1 MDADLAYAGI
11 AELAR
16 RYYRGDLSPVEVT
29 CAALERV
36 ERQDSRLNAYI
47 LVTADLA
54 MEQARAAEGRIR
66 RGDAPPL
73 CGIPYSLKDI
83 FDVSGLPLT
92 CGSNVL
98 RGHVSTTTAFV
109 AKRLA
114 DAGAVLLGK
123 NNLLEFAYGETHP
136 DFGPTRNPWN
146 LNRSTAGSSTG
157 SAASVCAGQAYFSV
171 GTDTGGSIRL
181 PASYCGLA
189 GVKPTY
195 GRVSRSGLRALCWSC
210 DFVGP
215 LTRSAADA
223 ALVLET
229 IAGFDPAD
237 PTSGDRPVP
246 DYVSAL
252 AQPVRGLR
260 VGVVRREFEEH
271 LHPEVRDAALAAVD
285 VLRDLGLEV
294 VDVEPPPF
302 EHAVLALLTILFV
315 EAASIH
321 RPWMEERPEGYSA
334 AVLERL
340 RMGALIPGVDYLHA
354 QRARRMFR
362 DGIAR
367 VFEHVDVLVTP
378 TSPTAAHDF
387 SEEVPGRDF
396 TPYVR
401 RTGPF
406 NLTGYPAIS
415 IPCGFSTDGL
425 PLGLQIV
432 ARYFAEDV
440 MFRVADA
447 YQRVTDWHRRRP
459 PAVN

>member
-1 MDADLAYAGI
+1 VDADLI

-16 RYYRGDLSPVEVT
+16 RYRKGDLSPVET
-29 CAALERV
+29 TRSTLERI
-36 ERQDSRLNAYI
+36 ERQESRLNAYI
-47 LVTADLA
+47 LVTGDLA
-54 MEQARAAEGRIR
+54 MEQARAAEARFR

-98 RGHVSTTTAFV
+98 RDHVSTTTAFV

-157 SAASVCAGQAYFSV
+157 SAASVCAGQAYFAV

-195 GRVSRSGLRALCWSC
+195 GRVSRHGVMALCWSC
-210 DFVGP
+210 DYVGP
-215 LTRSAADA
+215 LTRSASDA
-223 ALVLET
+223 ALVLGT
-229 IAGFDPAD
+229 IAGFDAAD
-237 PTSGDRPVP
+237 PTSADRPVP
-246 DYVSAL
+246 TYVSAL
-252 AQPVRGLR
+252 EQPVRGLR
-260 VGVVRREFEEH
+260 VGMVRREFEEH
-271 LHPEVRDAALAAVD
+271 LHPEVREAALTAVG
-285 VLRDLGLEV
+285 VLRNLGLEV
-294 VDVEPPPF
+294 IEVDAPPF
-302 EHAVLALLTILFV
+302 EHAVLSLLTILFV

-321 RPWMEERPEGYSA
+321 RPWMEDRSEGYSA

-340 RMGALIPGVDYLHA
+340 RTGALIPGVDYLHA
-354 QRARRMFR
+354 QRARRAFR
-362 DGIAR
+362 DAMAQ

-387 SEEVPGRDF
+387 SDEVPGRDF

-415 IPCGFSTDGL
+415 IPCGFSSDGL

-432 ARYFAEDV
+432 ARYFAEDI
-440 MFRVADA
+440 MFRVAHA

-459 PAVN
+459 PAVD